1 MIPMLMVQA
10 TGTRE
15 ANGLLVEIDGIVCK
29 NPLKMKNRCI
39 TFFIC
44 WIKVTGRKLKI
55 VYFVVLTK
63 F

>member
-29 NPLKMKNRCI
+29 NPLKMKNR
-39 TFFIC
+39 
-44 WIKVTGRKLKI
+44 
-55 VYFVVLTK
+55 
-63 F
+63 